1 MRFNIASFVLL
12 ASFVVAINAKN
23 DINRVRIARRSDLG
37 SQRSNLLPRQDDPST
52 SSTAAPATS
61 ATDGATDAASGA
73 ASDATSA
80 ASSAASSA
88 AGDAAAAAPPTPK
101 WNPSASAD
109 CTYNSDG
116 CLTQASAHGCPIQI
130 QPPSNGKGTTC
141 STGGGNNRKR
151 LFSFP
156 NQLLNL
162 DILNCDT
169 LCILS
174 DCPAQQSCSVQS
186 SDGSFINVQAL
197 NCDNLYILSSASK

>member
-23 DINRVRIARRSDLG
+23 DINRVRIARRSGLG
-37 SQRSNLLPRQDDPST
+37 SQRSNLLPRQDGSAPAAAT
-52 SSTAAPATS
+52 SDATAAASTA
-61 ATDGATDAASGA
+61 TDAATDAAS
-73 ASDATSA
+73 A
-80 ASSAASSA
+80 ASSTASSA
-88 AGDAAAAAPPTPK
+88 AGDAAGAAPPVPK
-101 WNPSASAD
+101 WDPSASAD

-130 QPPSNGKGTTC
+130 QPPTDGQGTSC
-141 STGGGNNRKR
+141 STGGGGNNRKR
-151 LFSFP
+151 LFSIP

-162 DILNCDT
+162 DLLNCDT
-169 LCILS
+169 FCILS
-174 DCPAQQSCSVQS
+174 DCPAQQSCSVES